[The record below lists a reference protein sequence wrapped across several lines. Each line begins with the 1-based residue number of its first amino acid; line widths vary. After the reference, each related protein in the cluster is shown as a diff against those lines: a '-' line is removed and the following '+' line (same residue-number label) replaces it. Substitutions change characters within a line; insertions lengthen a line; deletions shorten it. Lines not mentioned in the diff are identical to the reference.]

1 MTDRF
6 LGTLGICRKAG
17 KCILGYTK
25 TEESVKANKV
35 FAIFI
40 ASDISPKTEKE
51 LRYLTRDKEISVVK
65 THYSMFE
72 ISNRVGMKTGI
83 VAIEDDGFATAL
95 IEKYKGEITNDD

>member
-1 MTDRF
+1 MSRF

-17 KCILGYTK
+17 KCSLGYTK

-51 LRYLTRDKEISVVK
+51 LRYITRDKEIPVIK
-65 THYSMFE
+65 THYSIFE
-72 ISNRVGMKTGI
+72 ISNSVGMKTGI
-83 VAIEDDGFATAL
+83 IAIEDNGFAVAL
-95 IEKYKGEITNDD
+95 KDKYEGETTYDD